1 MHLHGIDYK
10 FTESFASR
18 RLTSHRK
25 VISLML
31 RELLGVVLPV
41 KTDFCRRAQMLA
53 QEERP
58 ILKLAL
64 SLDALTS
71 PKTDYMIT
79 SFATSYFVSKLLV

>member
-1 MHLHGIDYK
+1 
-10 FTESFASR
+10 
-18 RLTSHRK
+18 
-25 VISLML
+25 
-31 RELLGVVLPV
+31 
-41 KTDFCRRAQMLA
+41 MLA

-58 ILKLAL
+58 ILELAL

>member
-1 MHLHGIDYK
+1 
-10 FTESFASR
+10 
-18 RLTSHRK
+18 
-25 VISLML
+25 ML

-41 KTDFCRRAQMLA
+41 KTDFCPRRTQMLA

-58 ILKLAL
+58 ILELAL